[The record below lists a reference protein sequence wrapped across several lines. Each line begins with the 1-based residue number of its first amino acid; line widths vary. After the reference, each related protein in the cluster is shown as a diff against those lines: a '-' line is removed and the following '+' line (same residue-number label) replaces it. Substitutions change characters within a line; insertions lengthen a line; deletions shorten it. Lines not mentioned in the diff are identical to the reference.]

1 MATLKLSELCLS
13 IKKCINHFYDG
24 VYSIVAETMDVKIPP
39 SGGHCYMEL
48 VEKDDNGKTMV
59 AKMRA
64 SLWANDA
71 RKELPKFLKTT
82 GFSFRSGLKVLVKA
96 KLSYHEVYGFSLIIL
111 AIDGTYT
118 LGDIAK
124 RRQELILRLKQE
136 GIFDLNRRLVLPEP
150 VLHIA
155 VVSSKTAA
163 GWGDFQDHLIH
174 NPHQFPFYCQ
184 LFPALMQGERA
195 PESII
200 NALDSIRHSHQSF
213 DIVVI
218 IRGGGSESNLQDLE
232 TYELAKAVAT
242 FPIPIVTGIGH
253 HKDEN
258 VLDLVAYANFKTPT
272 AVAEFLINLR
282 VDLLD
287 EVERLEEKLFLLLA
301 EGQQQRNQ
309 ALTQIALRLPS
320 LLANKLRKEEQR
332 IEGVQ
337 DLFRN
342 VVMRYLQTQT
352 AFLSQCTTL
361 LFPTLHFKLSLSNRE
376 VTSLQQEFV
385 KGLRSNLQN
394 QWNEVKAIDQLLS
407 LLHPHKILQRGFGIV
422 RYKGK
427 AVKSISSLPLGERIE
442 LVIADGVA
450 QAKVETTR
458 KGIPYKKDS
467 IQNESPV

>member
-1 MATLKLSELCLS
+1 MASIKLSELCLS

-24 VYSIVAETMDVKIPP
+24 VYSIVAETMDVKIPTD
-39 SGGHCYMEL
+39 GGHCYMEL
-48 VEKDDNGKTMV
+48 VEKDNEGKTMV

-64 SLWANDA
+64 SLWAYDA
-71 RKELPKFLKTT
+71 RRELPKFLKTT

-96 KLSYHEVYGFSLIIL
+96 KLTYHEVYGFSLVIL

-163 GWGDFQDHLIH
+163 GWGDFQDHLIL
-174 NPHQFPFYCQ
+174 NPHQFPFNCQ
-184 LFPALMQGERA
+184 LFPALMQGKGA

-200 NALDSIRHSHQSF
+200 NALDRIRHCDQSF

-218 IRGGGSESNLQDLE
+218 IRGGGAESNLQDLE

-258 VLDLVAYANFKTPT
+258 VLDLVAYAHFKTPT
-272 AVAEFLINLR
+272 AVAEFLVNLR
-282 VDLLD
+282 VALLD
-287 EVERLEEKLFLLLA
+287 EVERLQEKLFLLLA
-301 EGQQQRNQ
+301 EGQQQRKQ

-320 LLANKLRKEEQR
+320 LLAYKLRKEEQR

-342 VVMRYLQTQT
+342 VVMRHLQSQT
-352 AFLSQCTTL
+352 AYLSQYTTL
-361 LFPTLHFKLSLSNRE
+361 LFPTLHFKLSLYERE
-376 VTSLQQEFV
+376 VSSIQQEFV

-394 QWNEVKAIDQLLS
+394 QWNEVKNIDQLLS

-427 AVKSISSLPLGERIE
+427 AVKSITSLPLGEQIE

-458 KGIPYKKDS
+458 KVDPYKKDS
-467 IQNESPV
+467 KQRESLA